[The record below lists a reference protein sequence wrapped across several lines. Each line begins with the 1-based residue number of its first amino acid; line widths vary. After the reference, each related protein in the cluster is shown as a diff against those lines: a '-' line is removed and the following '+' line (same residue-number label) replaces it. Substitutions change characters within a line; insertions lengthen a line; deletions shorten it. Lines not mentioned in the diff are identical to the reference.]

1 MSRPSFVLVA
11 LGCLAGLAWP
21 CALRSSAAVN
31 APAPAPSFAT
41 GDHVVLSWNDLGMH
55 CMNLS
60 HQRLSVL
67 PPFNNL
73 FAQVIRR
80 GDANTAPFLAP
91 AGVSVEYSFPSN
103 TTSATKVDFWTWA
116 PQLFGVSLP
125 PDIGLTGKG
134 LSGSLDPEGAHFVAR
149 GIPLTPFP
157 DATPGVEDPYQR
169 ALVIARDPQGAELG
183 RSAPVVP
190 VSIEMGCVSAGCH
203 SSETAILDSHE
214 RVTGFDPAATPI
226 LCGGCH
232 ADPALGTTGRQDA
245 GYFSFRMHDQ
255 HKFLDEQL
263 SGTAECYTC
272 HPGNVAK
279 CLRGAMQD
287 KWGLTCQDCH
297 GNMVAMSNGIENGRV
312 PWVNEPS
319 CRQCHAA
326 RFGEPS
332 GTLFRNSA
340 GHGGVM
346 CEGCHN
352 STHADVP
359 SRVAADNA
367 NIVALQ
373 DRSAPLGDC
382 RVCHRVNPDGPGPH
396 GMLANVGVGGELLA
410 GAAPMRVR
418 PNPMGRTC
426 TVEFATTAPA
436 RGRLVVYD
444 MQGRI
449 VRLLRPAPASANV
462 ARATWDGVNQHG
474 VRAAAGVYFVCWL
487 DGEQRAGTRVV
498 LMR

>member
-1 MSRPSFVLVA
+1 MPRPAFVLVT

-21 CALRSSAAVN
+21 CTLRSSAAVN
-31 APAPAPSFAT
+31 APAPATSFAT
-41 GDHVVLSWNDLGMH
+41 GDYVVLSWNDLGMH

-60 HQRLSVL
+60 HQHLSVL

-73 FAQVIRR
+73 FAQVVRR
-80 GDANTAPFLAP
+80 GDASTTPVLAP
-91 AGVSVEYSFPSN
+91 AGVTVEYSVPGN
-103 TTSATKVDFWTWA
+103 TTSVTKVDFWTWA
-116 PQLFGVSLP
+116 PQLFGVNLP

-134 LSGSLDPEGAHFVAR
+134 LSGTLDPEAAHFVAR

-157 DATPGVEDPYQR
+157 DATPAVEDPYQQ
-169 ALVIARDPQGAELG
+169 ALVIVRDPQGVELA
-183 RSAPVVP
+183 RSTPVVP

-203 SSETAILDSHE
+203 ASETAILAGHE
-214 RVTGFDPAATPI
+214 TVPGFDPAAGPI

-232 ADPALGTTGRQDA
+232 ADPALGTTGDPEA

-272 HPGNVAK
+272 HPGSRAQ
-279 CLRGAMQD
+279 CLRGAMSHR
-287 KWGLTCQDCH
+287 WGLTCQDCH
-297 GNMVAMSNGIENGRV
+297 GNMRTMSNSIENGRV
-312 PWVNEPS
+312 PWVNEPT

-332 GTLFRNSA
+332 GTLFRESA

-359 SRVAADNA
+359 TQVPADNA
-367 NIVALQ
+367 NNLALQ
-373 DRSAPLGDC
+373 GSTGVLADC
-382 RVCHRVNPDGPGPH
+382 TVCHRVNPEGPGPH
-396 GMLANVGVGGELLA
+396 GMLANVGVEEELLA
-410 GAAPMRVR
+410 GAGPMRAR
-418 PNPMGRTC
+418 PNPMGAAC
-426 TVEFATTAPA
+426 TIEFATTDPG

-449 VRLLRPAPASANV
+449 VRLLRPSA
-462 ARATWDGVNQHG
+462 AGGRLAHSTWDGTDQRG
-474 VRAAAGVYFVCWL
+474 ARAEPGVYFVRWL
-487 DGEQRAGTRVV
+487 DREASAATRVV
-498 LMR
+498 LRR